1 MSNFDDKVRLG
12 GALARLR
19 EKREELVRIKEKDPC
34 IILFN
39 VELLNE
45 LSPLVY
51 PDKEARGAINAFCV
65 NTLDVHIGVID
76 REFEKLKAEFEKL

>member
-19 EKREELVRIKEKDPC
+19 EKREELVKIKEKDPC

-51 PDKEARGAINAFCV
+51 PDKEACGAISASCINIL
-65 NTLDVHIGVID
+65 NVHIGAID